1 MFSNKVNSSHLL
13 RLGWTAALAI
23 LTISL
28 PGLLASAGG
37 KQLPLC
43 GDFFAG
49 TVDVFDKNFAPHSFG
64 ANAFVDSTIPSGF
77 APFGIQLVGNSLIV
91 TYAKQ
96 DAEKHDDVAGTG

>member
-37 KQLPLC
+37 NNYLYAAT
-43 GDFFAG
+43 F
-49 TVDVFDKNFAPHSFG
+49 
-64 ANAFVDSTIPSGF
+64 
-77 APFGIQLVGNSLIV
+77 SLG
-91 TYAKQ
+91 Q
-96 DAEKHDDVAGTG
+96 